1 MYKQKIN
8 KITLF
13 SQSLTVIVLA
23 LGLTTFAQAKTET
36 FTLKSSVHYGEEGI
50 FFSTDKGKVALN
62 MYTLP
67 EKVTNSLHKYNLNKG
82 ACIQVVSDQGF
93 LREDGGGGA
102 GIQSIKNCIK
112 GKK

>member
-1 MYKQKIN
+1 
-8 KITLF
+8 
-13 SQSLTVIVLA
+13 
-23 LGLTTFAQAKTET
+23 
-36 FTLKSSVHYGEEGI
+36 
-50 FFSTDKGKVALN
+50 